1 MAMSSRTEISERR
14 ACRLVGLSR
23 TVLHYEPKM
32 NEPNLQLGERIGE
45 LAAVRRR
52 FGYRRIHALLRRE
65 GSRLRFDDHPQLEKR
80 FENMLVRVRLEHPGK
95 DIGIE
100 QVPLLPRS
108 DASSDL
114 RPADDQPLGGEDAD
128 GLAVS
133 GTRHMMPLARR
144 ELSLQQLTGP
154 DHAGDDLHTQVP
166 GQLAVKA
173 KGP

>member
-65 GSRLRFDDHPQLEKR
+65 GSRANHKR
-80 FENMLVRVRLEHPGK
+80 VYRLYR
-95 DIGIE
+95 
-100 QVPLLPRS
+100 L
-108 DASSDL
+108 A
-114 RPADDQPLGGEDAD
+114 
-128 GLAVS
+128 GLAVGELLAFVINKYS
-133 GTRHMMPLARR
+133 PLPAYVPIWAIAVGVGISAAVGIVFGLWPAWKAARLDPIEALR
-144 ELSLQQLTGP
+144 WE
-154 DHAGDDLHTQVP
+154 
-166 GQLAVKA
+166 
-173 KGP
+173 